1 MKIIDFRF
9 RPNTAE
15 VLDGI
20 RNSSMFKAT
29 CEAIH
34 FERRVPQTLPQ
45 IVADLDRRGVELSV
59 ITGRDC
65 ETTYGFPAN
74 NGSVLSFVKAYPDK
88 FVGFWG
94 IDPHK
99 GMNAVREIVHA
110 VETDGMRGIAI
121 DPYLAHI
128 PPHEARY
135 YPLYAKCC
143 ELGIP
148 VFVTTAPPPQ
158 VPRAVMDYVDP
169 RHVDIVARDFPE
181 LTIIMSHGG
190 YPFVNE
196 AVFACMRN
204 ANVYMD
210 LSEYELAPMADVYVQ
225 ALNTAIGDKVV
236 FASAHPFVEQ
246 AEAIDIY
253 RKLKLTEEVRRKVMY
268 ENARRILGLAKDEAP
283 KTRRVAGLSQEMPVP
298 YLPFCPAGN
307 RPR

>member
-15 VLDGI
+15 VIDGI
-20 RNSSMFKAT
+20 KNSAMFKAT
-29 CEAIH
+29 CKAIH
-34 FERRVPQTLPQ
+34 FERRIPQPLPE
-45 IVADLDRRGVELSV
+45 IVADMERRGVELAV

-74 NGSVLSFVKAYPDK
+74 NGSVLSFVKAYPTK

-99 GMNAVREIVHA
+99 GMDAVREVVRV
-110 VETDGMRGIAI
+110 VEKEGMRGIAI

-148 VFVTTAPPPQ
+148 VFITTAPPPQ

-181 LTIIMSHGG
+181 LVIIMSHGG

-196 AVFACMRN
+196 AIFACMRN

-210 LSEYELAPMADVYVQ
+210 LSEYELAPMAEVYVQ

-246 AEAIDIY
+246 AEAIRIY
-253 RKLKLTEEVRRKVMY
+253 QNLRLSDEVRRKVMY
-268 ENARRILGLAKDEAP
+268 ENARRILGLAPAP
-283 KTRRVAGLSQEMPVP
+283 PKRPGIVAGLAQGMPVP
-298 YLPFCPAGN
+298 YLPFCPTGG
-307 RPR
+307 RSR